1 MNVRTLAAVAAVAA
15 TIVIG
20 LSTTNWAQE
29 KKGVTRVRLTPG
41 KPAERFDVLFAADAA
56 DPWKTAFVD
65 ASRGGN
71 PPLEVKI
78 RQTAERIR
86 DAEDAAARQAAT
98 DELTKLL
105 DKYFEEDMKARTEEL
120 KDVQQRLANLQAQL
134 ERRRAKKQE
143 IVDLQMKVALN
154 EADGLGFYSQ
164 PKGAVF
170 TFGAPGKMVQEFP
183 VALPQPV
190 RVELPSP
197 PPAPAFMAAP
207 AAASAPAATSTPM
220 GAADE

>member
-15 TIVIG
+15 TIVVG

-29 KKGVTRVRLTPG
+29 KKGVTRVRSTPG
-41 KPAERFDVLFAADAA
+41 KSAERFDVMFGADAETA
-56 DPWKTAFVD
+56 WKTAIVD
-65 ASRGGN
+65 ANRGGST
-71 PPLEVKI
+71 PLEVKI

-154 EADGLGFYSQ
+154 EADGLGFYSA
-164 PKGAVF
+164 PKGDVF
-170 TFGAPGKMVQEFP
+170 TFGAPHRMVKELHLAAP
-183 VALPQPV
+183 VATTYSSIVLPPV
-190 RVELPSP
+190 PAE
-197 PPAPAFMAAP
+197 PPAPPFHAEPDTAP
-207 AAASAPAATSTPM
+207 R
-220 GAADE
+220 

>member
-41 KPAERFDVLFAADAA
+41 KPAERFDVMFAADAA

-65 ASRGGN
+65 ANRGGN

-154 EADGLGFYSQ
+154 EADGLGFYSA
-164 PKGAVF
+164 PKGDVL
-170 TFGAPGKMVQEFP
+170 TFGAPQEWGKELRIATPTATTIQMDPLAP
-183 VALPQPV
+183 VL
-190 RVELPSP
+190 
-197 PPAPAFMAAP
+197 PPAPPVPTALPFHAEP
-207 AAASAPAATSTPM
+207 AAAPR
-220 GAADE
+220 